1 MNNAHILIKKGMMR
15 MKHISTF
22 SDKNKTRTSLWAYM
36 LIVMTGIS
44 VGSFMIKNN
53 NMAGSV
59 FVNQYFI
66 SVNDKLSVF
75 TLARG
80 TFISSLIFTSA
91 AFFFGLCALGKP
103 FGVMLLLY
111 RSAGIGVS
119 VALVYSCMSKASI
132 LALLITIL
140 PKAIAFSVLA
150 ILTVRETF
158 RSSHNIFMFC
168 IKDEVF
174 SESKQSFRLYC
185 IKFIVLIIL
194 SLIISAA
201 DGGLNYLYAYLMR
214 Q

>member
-1 MNNAHILIKKGMMR
+1 

-22 SDKNKTRTSLWAYM
+22 SDKNKPRTSLRVYI
-36 LIVMTGIS
+36 LIVMAGIA

-53 NMAGSV
+53 NISDLV

-66 SVNDKLSVF
+66 PVNDSLSVF
-75 TLARG
+75 ALARG
-80 TFISSLIFTSA
+80 TFVSSLIFTSA
-91 AFFFGLCALGKP
+91 AFFFGLCAFGKP
-103 FGVMLLLY
+103 FGAMLLLY
-111 RSAGIGVS
+111 RSAGIGLS

-132 LALLITIL
+132 FTLIITIL

-158 RSSHNIFMFC
+158 RNSHSIFMFC
-168 IKDEVF
+168 IKDEAF
-174 SESKQSFRLYC
+174 SENTQGFRLYC

-194 SLIISAA
+194 SLIISVA
-201 DGGLNYLYAYLMR
+201 DGGLNYLYVYIMR